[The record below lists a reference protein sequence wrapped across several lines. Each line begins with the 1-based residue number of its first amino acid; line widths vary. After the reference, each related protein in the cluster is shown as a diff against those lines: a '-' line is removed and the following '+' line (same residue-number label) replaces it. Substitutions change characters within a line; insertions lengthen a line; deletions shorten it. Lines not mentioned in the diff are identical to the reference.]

1 MGFAVG
7 NEINKAIMELELMFM
22 VYQGGGIN
30 EYYKTDMGLKSL
42 THLRPR
48 KEQGLVFVTMLRFY
62 MGKK

>member
-1 MGFAVG
+1 MCGG
-7 NEINKAIMELELMFM
+7 KRDKQSNNGIGINVHGLPGE
-22 VYQGGGIN
+22 IN
-30 EYYKTDMGLKSL
+30 EYYKNDMGLKSL